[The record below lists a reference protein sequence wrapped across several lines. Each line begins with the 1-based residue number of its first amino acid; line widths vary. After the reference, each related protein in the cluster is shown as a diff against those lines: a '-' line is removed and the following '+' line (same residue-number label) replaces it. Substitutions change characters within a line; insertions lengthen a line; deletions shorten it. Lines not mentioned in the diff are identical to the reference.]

1 MLDSSARVIQKGENM
16 ELGEAICSAVTT
28 RYFTDEP
35 VTDEQLQAAFN
46 YARFAPQG
54 GNRQPVRFIVVRD
67 QDKRNQLAEW
77 YRVPW
82 KAYLADAETGD
93 IEWEQILNSSAGGFP
108 VSYMHDGVQYIAIAA
123 GGGVNYRSVTP
134 EIEQPPRGNT
144 LFVFRL
150 P

>member
-1 MLDSSARVIQKGENM
+1 MQKHPGWSEEKARAEADAMNTRNML
-16 ELGEAICSAVTT
+16 TT
-28 RYFTDEP
+28 GGGLVF
-35 VTDEQLQAAFN
+35 VTDDARRFRAFN
-46 YARFAPQG
+46 
-54 GNRQPVRFIVVRD
+54 
-67 QDKRNQLAEW
+67 
-77 YRVPW
+77 
-82 KAYLADAETGD
+82 AETGD